1 MARLI
6 LIVAAILTMAG
17 CKGEPPPE
25 AVAKSFYEI
34 CEVGRQSGPAAV
46 QNELFELLSKASQ
59 ENLTACAE
67 RLTKSLKLEP
77 PMEAADC
84 LIFDSYSGVRR
95 EFESRRVAD
104 GAERVR
110 LEVSSGGT
118 DRILELVHEDG
129 WRIDLAATVALNDTQ
144 TSPAP

>member
-1 MARLI
+1 MTRLM
-6 LIVAAILTMAG
+6 LIIAAMLTLAG
-17 CKGEPPPE
+17 CKGDPPPE
-25 AVAKSFYEI
+25 AVARSFYEI

-46 QNELFELLSKASQ
+46 QNELFGLLSQASQ
-59 ENLTACAE
+59 DGLTACAE

-95 EFESRRVAD
+95 DFESRRVAD
-104 GAERVR
+104 GEERVR
-110 LEVSSGGT
+110 LEVTSGGT
-118 DRILELVHEDG
+118 PRILELVHEDG
-129 WRIDLAATVALNDTQ
+129 WRIDLAATVALNEAQ